1 MNPDSSV
8 FHNTPNNT
16 CSILALRLVTLPP
29 RSRVVVVGR
38 IVRAG
43 QREELPEA
51 ILIEPKE
58 VGCPGAY
65 VARVVS
71 DVFTRRENGFVT
83 YHRPS

>member
-1 MNPDSSV
+1 MM
-8 FHNTPNNT
+8 
-16 CSILALRLVTLPP
+16 
-29 RSRVVVVGR
+29 GR
-38 IVRAG
+38 IVRGG